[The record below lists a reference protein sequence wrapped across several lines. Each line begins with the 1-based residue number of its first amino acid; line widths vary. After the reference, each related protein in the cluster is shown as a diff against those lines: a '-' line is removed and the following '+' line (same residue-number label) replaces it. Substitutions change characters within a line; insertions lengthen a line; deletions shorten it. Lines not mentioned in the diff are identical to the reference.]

1 MRSRSRGLGIGV
13 TVVIGAVLLLL
24 WLAPSPR
31 VGAQAREIKIGGTM
45 AVTGAFSVEW
55 GPRARTFMEEWAKL
69 MNDRGGVFVKEANA
83 KLPIKMIVYDDGSS
97 ADRAVELYERLATTD
112 NVAFFTGPASSPIT
126 IKASTVAEKYGIP
139 MVTAEAN
146 SPAIFARGFKWLVG
160 ADRPAPQWAEDYYT
174 MVKALM
180 DSGAMPR
187 LKTVAVIQENTP
199 HTMDV
204 GWGGINRANLAGLTV
219 VATETVP
226 PGASDF
232 SAIIGKLKALN
243 PDLVYVAAWAGTG
256 AAFTKQA
263 FELGLRPKELH
274 IPHSTIT
281 DKYYAM
287 AGGTIAEGITGTTHE
302 AHFTKGDKDAYFA
315 LRKKVGLEGF
325 DAGWTSLRFI
335 ALEALARAIEQ
346 AGSLDRAKVMAALR
360 GLHYETLHGELAFS
374 FGVEVAGKKVDGVG
388 NKKVFPAQWQNGK
401 IEVIWPTELAT
412 AKYRPR
418 Q

>member
-1 MRSRSRGLGIGV
+1 MRTTSRGIS
-13 TVVIGAVLLLL
+13 VVLAVAVSVLCTHAF
-24 WLAPSPR
+24 APR
-31 VGAQAREIKIGGTM
+31 ALAQAREIKIGGTM
-45 AVTGAFSVEW
+45 AVTGQFSVEW
-55 GPRARTFMEEWAKL
+55 GPTAKTFMEEWAKM
-69 MNDRGGVFVKEANA
+69 MNERGGVFVKEANA
-83 KLPIKMIVYDDGSS
+83 KLPIKLTVYDDGSS
-97 ADRAVELYERLATTD
+97 PDRAVELYERLATTD
-112 NVAFFTGPASSPIT
+112 KVDFFTGPATSPIT
-126 IKASTVAEKYGIP
+126 IRASTVGEKYGIP

-160 ADRPAPQWAEDYYT
+160 ADRPAPQWAEDYYA

-180 DSGAMPR
+180 DAGAMPR

-204 GWGGINRANLAGLTV
+204 GWGGINRANIAGLTV

-226 PGASDF
+226 PGAADF

-243 PDLVYVAAWAGTG
+243 PDVVYVATWAGTG
-256 AAFTKQA
+256 VAFAKQA

-281 DKYYAM
+281 EKFYGMVGANI
-287 AGGTIAEGITGTTHE
+287 GEGITGTTHE

-315 LRKKVGLEGF
+315 LRKRVGLSGF
-325 DAGWTSLRFI
+325 EAGWTSLRFI
-335 ALEALARAIEQ
+335 ALEALTKAIEQ

-360 GLHYETLHGELAFS
+360 SLRYETLHGPLVFS

-388 NKKVFPAQWQNGK
+388 NKVVFPAQWQNGK
-401 IEVIWPTELAT
+401 IEVLWPPEVAT

-418 Q
+418 P

>member
-1 MRSRSRGLGIGV
+1 MRRRLGTDSVALALVLGMAVVLSLGL
-13 TVVIGAVLLLL
+13 ADD
-24 WLAPSPR
+24 AR
-31 VGAQAREIKIGGTM
+31 AQAKEIKIGGTM
-45 AVTGAFSVEW
+45 AVTGNFAVEW
-55 GPRARTFMEEWAKL
+55 GPKAKQFMEEWAKM

-112 NVAFFTGPASSPIT
+112 KVDFFTGPASSPIT
-126 IKASTVAEKYGIP
+126 IKASTVGEKYGIP

-160 ADRPAPQWAEDYYT
+160 ADRPAPQWAEDYYA
-174 MVKALM
+174 MAKALM

-204 GWGGINRANLAGLTV
+204 GWGGINRANIAGLTV

-243 PDLVYVAAWAGTG
+243 PDMIYVAAWAGTA
-256 AAFTKQA
+256 AAFAKQA
-263 FELGLRPKELH
+263 FELGLKPKEMH
-274 IPHSTIT
+274 IPHSTI
-281 DKYYAM
+281 
-287 AGGTIAEGITGTTHE
+287 AEKWAPMVGPAISEGVTGTTHE
-302 AHFTKGDKDAYFA
+302 THFKKGDKDAYFA
-315 LRKKVGLEGF
+315 LRKKVGLTGF

-335 ALEALARAIEQ
+335 ALEALTKAIEQ
-346 AGSLDRAKVMAALR
+346 AGSLDRAKVMASLR
-360 GLHYETLHGELAFS
+360 TLRYETLHGELHFS

-388 NKKVFPAQWQNGK
+388 NKVVFPAQWQNGK
-401 IEVIWPTELAT
+401 IEVLWPGDVAT
-412 AKYRPR
+412 SKYRPR
-418 Q
+418 P

>member
-1 MRSRSRGLGIGV
+1 MRRRSRELGAGV
-13 TVVIGAVLLLL
+13 TLVIGAMMVLS
-24 WLAPSPR
+24 LAVGPR

-45 AVTGAFSVEW
+45 AVTGVFSVEW
-55 GPRARTFMEEWAKL
+55 GPRARAFMEEWAKM
-69 MNDRGGVFVKEANA
+69 MNDRGGVFVKEVNA
-83 KLPIKMIVYDDGSS
+83 RLPIKMIVYDDGSS
-97 ADRAVELYERLATTD
+97 PDRAVELYERLATTD
-112 NVAFFTGPASSPIT
+112 KVDFFTGPASSPIT

-146 SPAIFARGFKWLVG
+146 SPAIFARGFRWLVG

-174 MVKALM
+174 MVKTLM
-180 DSGAMPR
+180 DAGAMPR

-204 GWGGINRANLAGLTV
+204 GWGGINRANLAGLSV

-226 PGASDF
+226 PNATDF
-232 SAIIGKLKALN
+232 SAVIGKLKALN
-243 PDLVYVAAWAGTG
+243 PDLVYVATWAGPA
-256 AAFTKQA
+256 AAFAKQA

-274 IPHSTIT
+274 IPHGTIT
-281 DKYYAM
+281 EKFYTM

-302 AHFTKGDKDAYFA
+302 AHFKKGDKDAYFA
-315 LRKKVGLEGF
+315 LRKKVGLDGF
-325 DAGWTSLRFI
+325 EAGWTSLRFI
-335 ALEALARAIEQ
+335 ALEALAKAVEQ

-360 GLHYETLHGELAFS
+360 TLRYETLHGELAFS

-401 IEVIWPTELAT
+401 IEVVWPAELAT
-412 AKYRPR
+412 ATYRPR
-418 Q
+418 P

>member
-1 MRSRSRGLGIGV
+1 MRMKSRVLGLGLM
-13 TVVIGAVLLLL
+13 VVVSALFAGSHIF
-24 WLAPSPR
+24 APDAR
-31 VGAQAREIKIGGTM
+31 AQAREIKIGGTM
-45 AVTGAFSVEW
+45 AVTGIFSVEW
-55 GPRARTFMEEWAKL
+55 GPTAKNFMEAWAKM
-69 MNDRGGVFVKEANA
+69 MNERGGVFVKEANA
-83 KLPIKMIVYDDGSS
+83 KLPIKLILYDDGSN

-112 NVAFFTGPASSPIT
+112 KVDFFTGPATSPIT
-126 IKASTVAEKYGIP
+126 IKASTIAEKYGIP

-160 ADRPAPQWAEDYYT
+160 ADRPAPQWAEDYYA

-180 DSGAMPR
+180 DAGSMPR

-204 GWGGINRANLAGLTV
+204 GWGGINRANIAGLTV

-226 PGASDF
+226 PSATDF

-243 PDLVYVAAWAGTG
+243 PDLVYVATWAGTG
-256 AAFTKQA
+256 AAFAKQA
-263 FELGLRPKELH
+263 FELGLKPKELH

-281 DKYYAM
+281 EKYYSMVGA
-287 AGGTIAEGITGTTHE
+287 TIGEGITGTTHE
-302 AHFTKGDKDAYFA
+302 AHFRKGDKDAYFA
-315 LRKKVGLEGF
+315 LRKRVGLSGF

-335 ALEALARAIEQ
+335 ALEALTKAIER

-360 GLHYETLHGELAFS
+360 DLKYETLHGQLAFS
-374 FGVEVAGKKVDGVG
+374 FGAEVAGKKVDGVG
-388 NKKVFPAQWQNGK
+388 NKMVYPAQWQNGK
-401 IEVIWPTELAT
+401 IEVIWPAEIAT